1 MSDKLKKSIGR
12 IAESRPLG
20 WIANLPPIA
29 WLVRRVAR
37 NIAKRHL
44 AQAIAEEAETARAA
58 VIGLDATLQQIVYD
72 VVTALGYAGAMVAT
86 YEQGDALPVR
96 AFYVDPNLATAE
108 QIQRWEEEVSK
119 YTTRPVSITD
129 PAVARVYVYQ
139 DECKQN
145 LSVRAVR
152 GGKPVISN
160 DLYDL
165 FTPVAPPA
173 SRPIIRGIQDALGI
187 QQVIAVPFFLETQV
201 NGKLEREVVGN
212 LFAAKRGEISAQ
224 DKLILSAFGRQA
236 AAAIESE
243 RRRIQIQISQEIVF
257 ELQAQMQDEQKI
269 LQRIVDG
276 LVFDLGYPGA
286 MVATYEPDDSLPV
299 RAFRVDP
306 ALASEEQIRKW
317 EQEVSQ
323 YSVHQVSITDPEIA
337 RVFVYMDAY
346 KNNLSVRAF
355 KAGGIV
361 ISNDLFDLFTPIA
374 PLASKP
380 VVKGIQQALGI
391 QQVIAVPFFM
401 ESFSGASVRREIVGN
416 LFAATRSRQFSGGE
430 IEMLKAFGQQAAA
443 GIRNARLYR
452 QVEERRQVA
461 QIFGKMA
468 FSAAAS
474 VHALRN
480 HIGAFQ
486 VHLNLIRSLP
496 PEQRDQILALS
507 DKIMDRLAEA
517 TRILDS
523 LHEPWQATVEMPTD
537 INACVRKA
545 MSRVIQDE
553 EEIRVKEGI
562 VVHAVLADGL
572 PPINTVPDMLI
583 EAFRVLIKNALE
595 AVREKGKGGEIK
607 IETRLGQGPYVEATV
622 SDTGIGIKPM
632 HLSKV
637 FELRWSTKGEAGMG
651 FGLFWTKEYIEGLGG
666 SIRVESVWEEGSTFY
681 VRLPIQ
687 SQSREH
693 PVPGPSAA

>member
-1 MSDKLKKSIGR
+1 MKERLKKGIGR
-12 IAESRPLG
+12 LAESRLVG
-20 WIANLPPIA
+20 WIANLPPIS
-29 WLVRRVAR
+29 WLVRSMAR
-37 NIAKRHL
+37 SLAERHL
-44 AQAIAEEAETARAA
+44 AEAHVEEAETSRAA

-96 AFYVDPNLATAE
+96 ALYVDPNLATEE
-108 QIQRWEEEVSK
+108 QIRRWEEEVSR
-119 YTTRPVSITD
+119 YSTRPISITD
-129 PAVARVYVYQ
+129 PAIARVYVYQ
-139 DECKQN
+139 DECRQN
-145 LSVRAVR
+145 LSVRAVKA
-152 GGKPVISN
+152 GKPVISD

-173 SRPIIRGIQDALGI
+173 SRPVIRGIQDALGI

-201 NGKLEREVVGN
+201 DGKIEREIVGN

-243 RRRIQIQISQEIVF
+243 RRRLQIQISQEIVF
-257 ELQAQMQDEQKI
+257 EMQAKMQDEQQI

-276 LVFDLGYPGA
+276 VVFDLGYPGA

-306 ALASEEQIRKW
+306 ALASEEQIRRW

-337 RVFVYMDAY
+337 RVFVYVDAY

-361 ISNDLFDLFTPIA
+361 ISNDLFDLFTPVA
-374 PLASKP
+374 PLASRP
-380 VVKGIQQALGI
+380 IVKGIQQALGI

-401 ESFSGASVRREIVGN
+401 ESFSGASLRREIVGN
-416 LFAATRSRQFSGGE
+416 LFAATRSRRFSAGE
-430 IEMLKAFGQQAAA
+430 IELLKAFGQQAAA

-496 PEQRDQILALS
+496 PEQRDQILTLS
-507 DKIMDRLAEA
+507 DKIMDRLTEA
-517 TRILDS
+517 TKILDS
-523 LHEPWQATVEMPTD
+523 LHEPWQMTVDMPTD

-562 VVHAVLADGL
+562 VVHAVLADNL
-572 PPINTVPDMLI
+572 PPIKTVPDMLI

-595 AVREKGKGGEIK
+595 AIREKGKGGEIK
-607 IETRLGQGPYVEATV
+607 IETRLGPGPHIEAIV
-622 SDTGIGIKPM
+622 SDTGIGIQPM
-632 HLSKV
+632 NLSKI
-637 FELRWSTKGEAGMG
+637 FELRWSTKGGAGMG

-666 SIRVESVWEEGSTFY
+666 SIRAESVWEEGTTFY
-681 VRLPIQ
+681 IRLPFYIQ
-687 SQSREH
+687 PEE
-693 PVPGPSAA
+693 